1 MLEYH
6 VESSDK
12 YHIYKVKFDGEGENL
27 IAHCSCPAGK
37 KAGLFCK
44 HIASLLNGDE
54 SIIIEPSNKIDEL
67 KILSKNSALLEK
79 AKTYIPYDKRSEH
92 YRSKLLDIKIKNIKD
107 IDNYIE
113 SYFEGTIYWK
123 EYENKEDGAE
133 YLKIYVRKYYKNGKP
148 YKNPTI
154 LSYIQYE
161 PFQYSNW
168 DENGNYSETIVKCA
182 DKKMPFAVNWKS
194 FGYIETASKEFI
206 DYLKI
211 IKEEH

>member
-27 IAHCSCPAGK
+27 IAHCSCPVGK

-92 YRSKLLDIKIKNIKD
+92 YRSKLLYIKSHLQNSQQTRNCRYLIAAR
-107 IDNYIE
+107 
-113 SYFEGTIYWK
+113 
-123 EYENKEDGAE
+123 ENTEA
-133 YLKIYVRKYYKNGKP
+133 ISTN
-148 YKNPTI
+148 
-154 LSYIQYE
+154 
-161 PFQYSNW
+161 
-168 DENGNYSETIVKCA
+168 ETFVY
-182 DKKMPFAVNWKS
+182 PL
-194 FGYIETASKEFI
+194 T
-206 DYLKI
+206 
-211 IKEEH
+211 